1 MAVTRRNSWPASASD
16 WFGVL
21 VADENTSLQ
30 NGKETGRQF
39 GKATIRGLH
48 PISHQLGLDKTP
60 SKAVALQRFNCVNL
74 NLPKAY
80 KAISSSKTTF
90 PICTGA
96 ILLRVLKPWL
106 ID

>member
-74 NLPKAY
+74 FKQNNLPYLYRCHTA
-80 KAISSSKTTF
+80 A
-90 PICTGA
+90 CLEA
-96 ILLRVLKPWL
+96 MA
-106 ID
+106 D

>member
-74 NLPKAY
+74 NFAKGLQGDLFKQNNLPYLYRCHTA
-80 KAISSSKTTF
+80 ACLESH
-90 PICTGA
+90 G
-96 ILLRVLKPWL
+96 
-106 ID
+106 